1 MKNLFVVLLFVS
13 FSSNTA
19 QSQILGNIF
28 DRATDKLADKISDE
42 INEAIYKEIEKATV
56 RAVDDAMDDMLKERY
71 ESDSINGR
79 TTSADYN
86 GFLKAFMTPVELPA
100 NYTFDMVLHAN
111 TKDYD
116 GKKSKIEFMLTKDG
130 SLLGLK
136 NMDEENASLIIF
148 DLTNDVIATYS
159 EEDGKKQVTAIPN
172 MMTFGG
178 GYIKANI
185 DEEDIKTTME
195 RTGKTKK
202 IEGYKCEEWRIEDEK
217 TVTKA
222 YIATEFPIDWKDS
235 HSKFLSY
242 MMPTTQKDEMPSGMA
257 LKSESKTKKKNKK
270 SSFEVTKIIDSPTV
284 FDNTQYEQI
293 KYDVE
298 D

>member
-1 MKNLFVVLLFVS
+1 MKNLIIILFFISIS
-13 FSSNTA
+13 FQPMQA
-19 QSQILGNIF
+19 QILGNIF
-28 DRATDKLADKISDE
+28 ERATDKISDKISDE

-79 TTSADYN
+79 TNSADYN
-86 GFLKAFMTPVELPA
+86 GFLKAFMTPVDLPA
-100 NYTFDMVLHAN
+100 QYTFDMVLHADI
-111 TKDYD
+111 KDYD
-116 GKKSKIEFMLTKDG
+116 GKKSKIEFMLTTDG

-136 NMDEENASLIIF
+136 NIDEEIASLIII

-178 GYIKANI
+178 SYIKANM
-185 DEEDIKTTME
+185 DEEDMKMTME
-195 RTGKTKK
+195 KTGKTKK
-202 IEGYKCEEWRIEDEK
+202 IEGYKCEEWKIEDEK
-217 TVTKA
+217 TITKA

-242 MMPTTQKDEMPSGMA
+242 MMPTTQKDKMPTGMS

-270 SSFEVTKIIDSPTV
+270 SSFIVTKIIDTLTV

-293 KYDVE
+293 KYDTK

>member
-1 MKNLFVVLLFVS
+1 MKNIILLFILLATS
-13 FSSNTA
+13 MQSANT
-19 QSQILGNIF
+19 QILGNIF
-28 DRATDKLADKISDE
+28 DRATDKISDRISDE
-42 INEAIYKEIEKATV
+42 INDAIYREIEKATM
-56 RAVDDAMDDMLKERY
+56 RAIDDAMDDMLRERY

-100 NYTFDMVLHAN
+100 NYTFDIVLQAD
-111 TKDYD
+111 TKDYN

-136 NMDEENASLIIF
+136 NMDKEEASLIIF
-148 DLTNDVIATYS
+148 DLTNDVIATYTV
-159 EEDGKKQVTAIPN
+159 EDNKKQVMAMPN
-172 MMTFGG
+172 MMTYGG
-178 GYIKANI
+178 AYIKANI
-185 DEEDIKTTME
+185 DEDDMKTTME
-195 RTGKTKK
+195 KTGKTKK
-202 IEGYKCEEWRIEDEK
+202 IEGYKCEEWKIEDEK

-222 YIATEFPIDWKDS
+222 YIATEFPISWKES

-242 MMPTTQKDEMPSGMA
+242 MMPTTQKDEMPNGMA

-270 SSFEVTKIIDSPTV
+270 SSFVVTKVVDTPFV
-284 FDNTQYEQI
+284 FDNTEYEQI
-293 KYDVE
+293 SYDVE

>member
-1 MKNLFVVLLFVS
+1 MKNLILVFIIALTSL
-13 FSSNTA
+13 
-19 QSQILGNIF
+19 QSVNAQILGKIF
-28 DRATDKLADKISDE
+28 NRTTDKLADKLSDE
-42 INEAIYKEIEKATV
+42 INEAIYREIEKATI
-56 RAVDDAMDDMLKERY
+56 RAVDDATNEMLRERY

-86 GFLKAFMTPVELPA
+86 GFLKAFMTPVDLPD
-100 NYTFDMVLHAN
+100 NYIFDMVLLAD

-130 SLLGLK
+130 SLLGLRHLDK
-136 NMDEENASLIIF
+136 DESSFIIF
-148 DLTNDVIATYS
+148 DLTNDVIATYA

-172 MMTFGG
+172 MMTYGG
-178 GYIKANI
+178 AYIKANV
-185 DEEDIKTTME
+185 DEEDMKSTME

-202 IEGYKCEEWRIEDEK
+202 IKGYKCEEWKIEDEK

-222 YIATEFPIDWKDS
+222 YIATEFPISWKNS

-242 MMPTTQKDEMPSGMA
+242 MMPTTQKDEMPNGMA

-270 SSFEVTKIIDSPTV
+270 SSFLVTKVIDTPFV
-284 FDNTQYEQI
+284 FDNTKYEQI
-293 KYDVE
+293 SYDVE

>member
-1 MKNLFVVLLFVS
+1 MKNLCIALLFVS
-13 FSSNTA
+13 ISFQSA
-19 QSQILGNIF
+19 QAQILGNIF
-28 DRATDKLADKISDE
+28 DRAADKLSDKISDE

-79 TTSADYN
+79 TSSADYN
-86 GFLKAFMTPVELPA
+86 GFLKAFMTPVELPDS
-100 NYTFDMVLHAN
+100 YTFDMVLHAN

-136 NMDEENASLIIF
+136 NMDEEKASLIIF

-178 GYIKANI
+178 SYIKANI
-185 DEEDIKTTME
+185 DEEDMKTSME

-202 IEGYKCEEWRIEDEK
+202 IEGYKCEQWKIEDEK

-242 MMPTTQKDEMPSGMA
+242 MMPTTQKDEMPTGMA

-270 SSFEVTKIIDSPTV
+270 SSFVVTKIIDTPTV
-284 FDNTQYEQI
+284 FDNTQYEQVN
-293 KYDVE
+293 YNVE

>member
-1 MKNLFVVLLFVS
+1 M
-13 FSSNTA
+13 
-19 QSQILGNIF
+19 
-28 DRATDKLADKISDE
+28 
-42 INEAIYKEIEKATV
+42 
-56 RAVDDAMDDMLKERY
+56 MLWTTCLERY

-100 NYTFDMVLHAN
+100 NYTFDIVLQADI
-111 TKDYD
+111 KDYN

-136 NMDEENASLIIF
+136 NMDKEEASLIIF
-148 DLTNDVIATYS
+148 DLTNDVIATYTV
-159 EEDGKKQVTAIPN
+159 EDNKKQVMAMPN
-172 MMTFGG
+172 MMTYGG
-178 GYIKANI
+178 AYIKANI
-185 DEEDIKTTME
+185 DEDDMKTTME
-195 RTGKTKK
+195 KTGKTKK
-202 IEGYKCEEWRIEDEK
+202 IEGYKCEEWKIEDEK

-222 YIATEFPIDWKDS
+222 YIATEFPISWKES

-242 MMPTTQKDEMPSGMA
+242 MMPTTQKDEMPNGMA

-270 SSFEVTKIIDSPTV
+270 SSFVVTKVVDTPFV
-284 FDNTQYEQI
+284 FDNTEYEQI
-293 KYDVE
+293 SYDVE